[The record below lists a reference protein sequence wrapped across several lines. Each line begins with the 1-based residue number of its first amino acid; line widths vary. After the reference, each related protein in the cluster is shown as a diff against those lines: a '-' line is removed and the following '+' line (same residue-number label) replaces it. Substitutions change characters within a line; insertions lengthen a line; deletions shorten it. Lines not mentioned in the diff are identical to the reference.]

1 MKHFLALCFFVII
14 AVPALAEPAT
24 LRLAYADIEVFPN
37 QLGGS
42 TEIPADPGIAVEI
55 LQHGFAEAG
64 IELQLTRLPNR
75 RVLDSVKTG
84 DVDGA
89 FLFSF
94 NTERN
99 RFAAYPQKDGVIDAG
114 RRLARQTYVI
124 YKRAGD
130 TLGFDGHSFSNLQTA
145 IAANSGFSVTD
156 DLKRLGVPVVEV
168 ETTSLAFGM
177 LQAGRVDGYAVMD
190 DTGDPYLR
198 GAGITSIVKLPEPI
212 SAKDYYLIFG
222 RAFQAADPALV
233 ERIWD
238 QLTATRAGDSAGTRP
253 EIPRDRRRRNG

>member
-1 MKHFLALCFFVII
+1 MVMTG
-14 AVPALAEPAT
+14 PALAEPVT
-24 LRLAYADIEVFPN
+24 VKLAYADIEVFPN

-42 TEIPADPGIAVEI
+42 ADIPADPGIAVEI
-55 LQHGFAEAG
+55 LQRGFAEAG
-64 IELQLTRLPNR
+64 IGLQLVRLPNR
-75 RVLDSVKTG
+75 RVLDSVKIG
-84 DVDGA
+84 EVDGA

-99 RFAAYPQKDGVIDAG
+99 RYAAYPQKNGAIDAS

-124 YKRAGD
+124 YKRADDG
-130 TLGFDGHSFSNLQTA
+130 LGFDGHSFSNLQTA

-156 DLKRLGVPVVEV
+156 DLKRLGVPVTEV
-168 ETTSLAFGM
+168 ETTPLAFGM

-198 GAGITSIVKLPEPI
+198 GAGITSITKLPVPI
-212 SAKDYYLIFG
+212 SSKDYYLIFG
-222 RAFQAADPALV
+222 RAFQAADPAFV

-238 QLTATRAGDSAGTRP
+238 QLTATRAALQTALDRKYLG
-253 EIPRDRRRRNG
+253 IPPS